1 MSPHSH
7 RDCRW
12 DGSESAFG
20 GLGFSF
26 RGSQGA
32 SGGSKGA
39 LALRRIPKPWDTLLR
54 GSLSLHPSGLGGQHP
69 PPVTPK
75 SGTPQDPRCSPK
87 SAAPPPQGPKR
98 ATGRAGMGT
107 VTYLVQVPRQKEPPR
122 AGRAPPSR
130 QWGSPMGFRDLG
142 FRGVPVSAAQGHGLA
157 VSPRSGSSGS
167 VAEGRK
173 PSQCCGV
180 EEGDGVAPSCP
191 AGEET
196 GFWAPHRPSGA
207 WEPRGS
213 GAPTLRDK
221 DLVEPS

>member
-20 GLGFSF
+20 GLGFSY

-87 SAAPPPQGPKR
+87 SAAPPPRGPKR
-98 ATGRAGMGT
+98 AAGRAGMGT
-107 VTYLVQVPRQKEPPR
+107 MTYLVQVPRQKEPPR

-142 FRGVPVSAAQGHGLA
+142 FGGSLSQQLRDMAWPCPLALAALGVWRRAGSRLSAAEWRRVMGWLHPAPPGRKRGFGHPTDPLGHGNL
-157 VSPRSGSSGS
+157 V
-167 VAEGRK
+167 
-173 PSQCCGV
+173 
-180 EEGDGVAPSCP
+180 
-191 AGEET
+191 
-196 GFWAPHRPSGA
+196 
-207 WEPRGS
+207 
-213 GAPTLRDK
+213 
-221 DLVEPS
+221 DLVLPP